1 MKWGHDAKGPPMTK
15 RVDIL
20 EQLQCMVNTETP
32 TPLKVVN
39 SMLDLIP
46 ESVWLDDNA
55 KILCPAC
62 KDGIF
67 LREAVV
73 RILREKFKQL
83 PDDKN
88 AVYDFTMRQ
97 EGILHQILK
106 ERIFGIAVS
115 YRGYRVTKRTLYTCN
130 PAFADIDNIFFDES
144 LGEYVTDKSGAQ
156 IEKQCF
162 HFIKDTQAVADFFAK
177 KGVENM
183 KFDVIIGNPPYQ
195 TNDGGGTGDSAKPI
209 YNKFIQQAKTLNPA
223 YICMIVPSR
232 WMKGGK
238 GLKSFREEM
247 INDTRISHIVDYAN
261 ASECFPQI
269 HLDGGVGYFLWSAIY
284 NGEVEY
290 TYKTLNG
297 EIFKSKRFLKTDISN
312 TVIRDIRQISIIQK
326 VSKHKEPAFS
336 NIVSVRN
343 NYGFGTDLFNRPDRY
358 PLSQL
363 STKERTNF
371 LKIYGVKGKKGGAR
385 RVIGFV
391 HPESVLKDHES
402 IKLYKLF
409 FSYAYSTDS
418 TVPPQIIYGQPGEIS
433 TETFLRIGPFQTQ
446 KECKNCLAYMTGKFF
461 RALLFFNR
469 IAKNSSQQT
478 FSLIPL
484 LDFNK
489 GWTDKELYQKYELT
503 QSEID
508 FIEQQIKP
516 MDNDSA
522 SADID
527 TDDE

>member
-1 MKWGHDAKGPPMTK
+1 MKWGHDAKGPTMTK

-73 RILREKFKQL
+73 RILRAKFKQL

-156 IEKQCF
+156 IEKQSF

-195 TNDGGGTGDSAKPI
+195 TNDGGAGASASPI
-209 YNKFIQQAKTLNPA
+209 YNNFVEQAKLLNPQ
-223 YICMIVPSR
+223 YLSMIIPSR
-232 WMKGGK
+232 WFSGGK
-238 GLKSFREEM
+238 GLDSFR
-247 INDTRISHIVDYAN
+247 NDMLTDKKLCKLVDFFDATD
-261 ASECFPQI
+261 CFPGVDI
-269 HLDGGVGYFLWSAIY
+269 SGGVCYFLCDNNTNNSCEITSIRNGLTSKITRPLLEYGSDTFVRFNEAMSIVEKVKKFNEESFETLVSSRKPFGLATKLKLKPKATKDDIEIY
-284 NGEVEY
+284 AYPTNGFIPRSEIQVNEEWIDKY
-290 TYKTLNG
+290 KVLMGKAYGERGSFPYWVLGKPKIAAPGTCCSETYLVVGPSNSHTETCNIAQYIQTRFFRFLVLLKKNTLNAPRG
-297 EIFKSKRFLKTDISN
+297 VYQF
-312 TVIRDIRQISIIQK
+312 VPIQ
-326 VSKHKEPAFS
+326 
-336 NIVSVRN
+336 N
-343 NYGFGTDLFNRPDRY
+343 FN
-358 PLSQL
+358 
-363 STKERTNF
+363 E
-371 LKIYGVKGKKGGAR
+371 
-385 RVIGFV
+385 
-391 HPESVLKDHES
+391 E
-402 IKLYKLF
+402 
-409 FSYAYSTDS
+409 
-418 TVPPQIIYGQPGEIS
+418 
-433 TETFLRIGPFQTQ
+433 
-446 KECKNCLAYMTGKFF
+446 
-461 RALLFFNR
+461 
-469 IAKNSSQQT
+469 
-478 FSLIPL
+478 
-484 LDFNK
+484 
-489 GWTDKELYQKYELT
+489 WTDEKLYQKYNLT
-503 QSEID
+503 TDEIA
-508 FIEQQIKP
+508 FIESMVKP
-516 MDNDSA
+516 MDKDTVLSDN
-522 SADID
+522 ID

>member
-1 MKWGHDAKGPPMTK
+1 MTEKAKK
-15 RVDIL
+15 DIL
-20 EQLQCMVNTETP
+20 EYLQCMVNTETP
-32 TPLKVVN
+32 TPPKIVN
-39 SMLDLIP
+39 DMLDLIP

-67 LREAVV
+67 LREASL
-73 RILREKFKQL
+73 RILRKKYEIMGPTEFRKHQ
-83 PDDKN
+83 DDIT
-88 AVYDFTMRQ
+88 DH
-97 EGILHQILK
+97 IL
-106 ERIFGIAVS
+106 RNRMFGIAIS
-115 YRGYRVTKRTLYTCN
+115 YRGYRVTKRSLYTCSDKYSN
-130 PAFADIDNIFFDES
+130 IDNIFFDES
-144 LGEYVTDKSGAQ
+144 LGRYVKDKDGKEV
-156 IEKQCF
+156 EKQCF
-162 HFIKDTQAVADFFAK
+162 HFIENIDEVSKFFEG
-177 KGVENM
+177 KGVKDM
-183 KFDVIIGNPPYQ
+183 QFDVIIGNPPYQ
-195 TNDGGGTGDSAKPI
+195 ESDGGGTGDSAKPI

-238 GLKSFREEM
+238 GLDSFREEM

-261 ASECFPQI
+261 ASECFPLI
-269 HLDGGVGYFLWSAIY
+269 HLDGGVGYFLWSATH
-284 NGEVEY
+284 NSEVEY
-290 TYKTLNG
+290 TYKTLDG
-297 EIFKSKRFLKTDISN
+297 EVFKSKRFLKTDVSN
-312 TVIRDIRQISIIQK
+312 TVIRDIRQMSIIQK
-326 VSKHKEPAFS
+326 VSKHKEPSFS

-343 NYGFGTDLFNRPDRY
+343 NYGFGTDLFNRPEQY
-358 PLSQL
+358 PTSQL
-363 STKERTNF
+363 TMEEQTNF

-385 RVIGFV
+385 RVVGFV

-402 IKLYKLF
+402 INLYKLF
-409 FSYAYSTDS
+409 FSYAYSTGS
-418 TVPPQIIYGQPGEIS
+418 TVPPQIIYGKPGEIS
-433 TETFLRIGPFQTQ
+433 TETFLRIGPFQSSE
-446 KECKNCLAYMTGKFF
+446 ECKNCLTYMTGKFF

>member
-1 MKWGHDAKGPPMTK
+1 MKWGHDAKGPTMTK

-73 RILREKFKQL
+73 RILRAKFKQL

-195 TNDGGGTGDSAKPI
+195 TNDGGAGASATPI
-209 YNKFIQQAKTLNPA
+209 FNLFVEQAIKLAPNFLTMIIPA
-223 YICMIVPSR
+223 KWYS
-232 WMKGGK
+232 GGK
-238 GLKSFREEM
+238 GLDSFRRNM
-247 INDTRISHIVDYAN
+247 LYDTHLA
-261 ASECFPQI
+261 QI
-269 HLDGGVGYFLWSAIY
+269 HDYKSASDCFSNVEIKGGVMYFLWDRNYAGDTEIVEHIGNTIVSKEKRPLLE
-284 NGEVEY
+284 NGLDVFIRHNKSLPILKKIIKLDSEI
-290 TYKTLNG
+290 LNG
-297 EIFKSKRFLKTDISN
+297 QSFSSLVSSRKPFGFPTNFKNFHNTEFQGAVKIYANKSIGYIHPDKIKIHKNWIHKWKVLTARANNIGTESPDDNLNTIVIPPNTCCTETYLVVGADLALTEKMAINIANYLHTKFVRFLISLRKPTQDAVGKVYSFVPLQNFSEEWTD
-312 TVIRDIRQISIIQK
+312 
-326 VSKHKEPAFS
+326 E
-336 NIVSVRN
+336 
-343 NYGFGTDLFNRPDRY
+343 
-358 PLSQL
+358 
-363 STKERTNF
+363 
-371 LKIYGVKGKKGGAR
+371 
-385 RVIGFV
+385 
-391 HPESVLKDHES
+391 
-402 IKLYKLF
+402 KLYKK
-409 FSYAYSTDS
+409 
-418 TVPPQIIYGQPGEIS
+418 YGLTKDEI
-433 TETFLRIGPFQTQ
+433 
-446 KECKNCLAYMTGKFF
+446 A
-461 RALLFFNR
+461 
-469 IAKNSSQQT
+469 
-478 FSLIPL
+478 
-484 LDFNK
+484 
-489 GWTDKELYQKYELT
+489 
-503 QSEID
+503 
-508 FIEQQIKP
+508 FIESMIRS
-516 MDNDSA
+516 MD
-522 SADID
+522 
-527 TDDE
+527 